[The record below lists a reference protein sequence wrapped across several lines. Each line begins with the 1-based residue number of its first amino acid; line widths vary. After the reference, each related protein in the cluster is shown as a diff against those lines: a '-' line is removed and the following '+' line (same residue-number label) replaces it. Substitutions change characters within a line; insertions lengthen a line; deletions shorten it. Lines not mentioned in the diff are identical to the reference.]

1 MTQRFGLKE
10 TTIQKICAVLARYP
24 QVQQAILYGSR
35 AKGTYQ
41 NGSDIDLTL
50 RGDAHLDLDV
60 LRKIMNELDDLLL
73 PYTIDLSILDHI
85 TDPDVR
91 DHIQRV
97 GVIFY
102 EKSMPNPSDLKQRA
116 LAYIEAQRE
125 HLIHI
130 STTIHANPEIGFQE
144 FKASALLCDELERA
158 GFAVTRGIADLA
170 TAFRAETH
178 GNGDGPTIAL
188 LAEYDALPE
197 LGHAC
202 GHNLMAASTLGAA
215 LAVKHVLA
223 ELPGRVVVI
232 GTPAEEGGGG
242 KVILVERG
250 IFNDV
255 DAAMIVHP
263 SNRNMVA
270 RGSLASTR
278 LFLEFSGKAAH
289 AAAAPEEGINA
300 LEAVILTFNN
310 VNALRLH
317 LRPDARVHGIITH
330 GGTAANIIPDYAAA
344 QFSVRA
350 ATQGYAQEVLRRV
363 IQCAQAGAA
372 ATGATL
378 KYSTKPSYAE
388 LIPNLTLARAFAEN
402 WRALGVEIADPRP
415 NERMGST
422 DMGNVSHVVPAIH
435 PYVKITTEGIG
446 GHTIEFREA
455 AISPR
460 GHEGMILAAKG
471 MAMTTIDLLS
481 DPDLMARVK
490 QEFTETVLQQKV
502 ERLGR
507 FE

>member
-1 MTQRFGLKE
+1 MT
-10 TTIQKICAVLARYP
+10 
-24 QVQQAILYGSR
+24 
-35 AKGTYQ
+35 
-41 NGSDIDLTL
+41 
-50 RGDAHLDLDV
+50 
-60 LRKIMNELDDLLL
+60 
-73 PYTIDLSILDHI
+73 
-85 TDPDVR
+85 
-91 DHIQRV
+91 
-97 GVIFY
+97 
-102 EKSMPNPSDLKQRA
+102 NPSTLKQRA
-116 LAYIEAQRE
+116 LAYLDAQRA

-130 STTIHANPEIGFQE
+130 SATIHANPEIAFQE
-144 FKASALLCDELERA
+144 FQASALLCDELERA
-158 GFAVTRGIADLA
+158 GFRVTRGVGGLP
-170 TAFRAETH
+170 TAFRAEA
-178 GNGDGPTIAL
+178 DGAGAGAAIAL

-202 GHNLMAASTLGAA
+202 GHNLMGSATLGAA
-215 LAVKHVLA
+215 LALKSVLA
-223 ELPGRVVVI
+223 ELPGRIVVV

-263 SNRNMVA
+263 AGRTMVA

-278 LFLEFSGKAAH
+278 LFLEFSGKASH

-317 LRPDARVHGIITH
+317 LRPDARVHGIITS

-350 ATQGYAQEVLRRV
+350 AKQGYAEHVLRRV
-363 IQCAQAGAA
+363 IQCAEAGAA

-388 LIPNLTLARAFAEN
+388 LIPNLTLARAFAAN
-402 WRALGVEIADPRP
+402 WATLGVQVIDPRP
-415 NERMGST
+415 TDRMGST

-435 PYVKITTEGIG
+435 PYIKITTEGIG
-446 GHTIEFREA
+446 GHTPEFRDA
-455 AISPR
+455 AISPLAN
-460 GHEGMILAAKG
+460 EGLILAAKG

-481 DPDLMARVK
+481 DAALMARVK
-490 QEFTETVLQQKV
+490 QEFAETVQKQKI
-502 ERLGR
+502 ERLGK